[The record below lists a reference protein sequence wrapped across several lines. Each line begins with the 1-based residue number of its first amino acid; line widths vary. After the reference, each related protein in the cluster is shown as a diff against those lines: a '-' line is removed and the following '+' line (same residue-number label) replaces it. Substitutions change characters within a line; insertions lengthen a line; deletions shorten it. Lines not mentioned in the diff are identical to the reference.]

1 MEVFIKMFE
10 GYEYSPVF
18 LYNNYFIWTDF
29 ENLLL
34 RYLNHSSYA

>member
-18 LYNNYFIWTDF
+18 LYIIIILFGLIRKFDF
-29 ENLLL
+29 KVP
-34 RYLNHSSYA
+34 